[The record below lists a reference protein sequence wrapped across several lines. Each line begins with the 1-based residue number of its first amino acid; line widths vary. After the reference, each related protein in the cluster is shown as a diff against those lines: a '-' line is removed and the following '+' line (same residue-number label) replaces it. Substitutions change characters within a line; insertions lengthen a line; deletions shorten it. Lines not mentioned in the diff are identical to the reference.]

1 MPALGRSE
9 AARKRSVVVCDI
21 QGTPLRTAGIL
32 EAHSGEGIL
41 HRAFSAFVFRNGGDE
56 LLLQRRSSSKA
67 TFPLLWSN
75 TCCSHPFPA
84 DAPICSLAT
93 KRMREEL
100 GFAVDL
106 VEAGAFVYRARDEN
120 SRLIEY
126 EHDSVLIGYADGVV
140 AMSPDPQEVD
150 ECRWVPVNALCA
162 ELANDGAKY
171 SPWLPDALEIAL
183 HRVRH
188 RQPEI

>member
-1 MPALGRSE
+1 M
-9 AARKRSVVVCDI
+9 VVVCDR
-21 QGTPLRTAGIL
+21 QGTPLSTAGVL
-32 EAHSGEGIL
+32 EAHSGNGIL
-41 HRAFSAFVFRNGGDE
+41 HRAFSAFVFRNGGGE
-56 LLLQRRSSSKA
+56 LLLQRRSGSKA

-93 KRMREEL
+93 KRMHEEL
-100 GFAVDL
+100 GFGVAL

-126 EHDSVLIGYADGVV
+126 EHDSVLIGHVEGDV
-140 AMSPDPQEVD
+140 AMSPDPGEVD
-150 ECRWVPVNALCA
+150 DCRWVSVDELCA
-162 ELANDGAKY
+162 ELSNDGAKY

-183 HRVRH
+183 ARLRS
-188 RQPEI
+188 EE